1 MAITY
6 RNIKGSDLTP
16 AEVDNN
22 FLTLDQ
28 DKLNKSVLAN
38 NNTLLIKDASG
49 NLVELQVDFSRIVGR
64 LATGEIIALTKVQL
78 KGLLEIAISD
88 VSALQ
93 AALDAKAAASHTH
106 AQSEITDLVSDLA
119 SKSDDGHTHPQSEV
133 DGLVAALA
141 AKQNTITPDAGW
153 ANPTGTADKTAFDT
167 DSVTTAQLAR
177 RVKAL
182 IDGLKTI
189 GILNA

>member
-6 RNIKGSDLTP
+6 RNTKGSDLTP
-16 AEVDNN
+16 TEVDNN

-28 DKLNKSVLAN
+28 NKLDKSVLAN
-38 NNTLLIKDASG
+38 NNTLLIRDASG

-64 LATGEIIALTKVQL
+64 LTTGEIVALTKSQL

-93 AALDAKAAASHTH
+93 DALDAKAEAIHTH
-106 AQSEITDLVSDLA
+106 AQSEITGLVAALDA
-119 SKSDDGHTHPQSEV
+119 KSDDGHTHPQSEV

-153 ANPTGTADKTAFDT
+153 ANPTGTADKAAFDT
-167 DSVTTAQLAR
+167 DSVSVAQLAR

-182 IDGLKTI
+182 IDGLKTQ
-189 GILNA
+189 GILS